1 MVKKEMSEIDEYF
14 KDEYKISTSFSL
26 APMYKMRLRKLSVK
40 FYGSDNDLIA
50 TTLRRI
56 IVIEALDIMKGIP
69 INNKLWEETEKA
81 GDRESMMLKINDKIE
96 RLLQEV
102 VTVHFVSR
110 SHFARYAILDTF
122 YKYFP
127 EEQVGKAKVVSLGR
141 LF

>member
-1 MVKKEMSEIDEYF
+1 MMKKEMSEIDEYF
-14 KDEYKISTSFSL
+14 KDEFKNATSFAL
-26 APMYKMRLRKLSVK
+26 TPMYKQYLMKLSSK
-40 FYGSDNDLIA
+40 IYGDINGYIA
-50 TTLRRI
+50 TTLRRV